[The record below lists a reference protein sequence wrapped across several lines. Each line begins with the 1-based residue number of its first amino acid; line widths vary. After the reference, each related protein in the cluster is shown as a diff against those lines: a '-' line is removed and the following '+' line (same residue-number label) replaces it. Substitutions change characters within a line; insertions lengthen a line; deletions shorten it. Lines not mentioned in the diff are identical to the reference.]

1 MCLVWKVQQIFY
13 HSLWRAIIGS
23 TMEKAQKIWNVMN
36 VHTYLDKCSCNKK
49 CWYFPSGLISTD
61 CLETAG
67 VGDHRGGGRGSSQ
80 FGEILHQES
89 MLLHVFFSRSMAM
102 IHQRRSIVQ
111 LVTAVYFQ
119 SMIMTS
125 AILRSSIRG
134 VAYCT
139 ETRHCLETLFS
150 QW

>member
-89 MLLHVFFSRSMAM
+89 ST
-102 IHQRRSIVQ
+102 VQ
-111 LVTAVYFQ
+111 PMTEYFQ
-119 SMIMTS
+119 SIIMTL

-139 ETRHCLETLFS
+139 DMLRFAQKLLLYFFFKLINTIQPSTF
-150 QW
+150 WTF